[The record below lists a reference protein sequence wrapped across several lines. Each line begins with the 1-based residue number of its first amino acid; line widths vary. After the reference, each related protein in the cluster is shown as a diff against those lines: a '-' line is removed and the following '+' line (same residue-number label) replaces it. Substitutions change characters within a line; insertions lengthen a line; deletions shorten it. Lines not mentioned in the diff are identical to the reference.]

1 MKKSVLMIAFL
12 AMLSYSCVT
21 EKKTKEPAEVAII
34 ENGLLAAVQI
44 EGEPLTTY
52 SLEERMAFFNV
63 PGISIAV
70 VKDGRLHWAKGYGVA
85 NTETGTR
92 VDINTMFQAGSISKP
107 IAALAA
113 LKLVETGKVDLDTDV
128 NEYLTDWK
136 VPDSEFTT
144 DEKVTLRRL
153 LTHTA
158 GTTVHGFPGYME
170 KDSFPSI
177 KDVLNGKG
185 NTDKIIVD
193 TTPGS
198 NWRYSGGGYTI
209 MEKVVED
216 VSGMPLEVFAMKEI
230 FEPVGMENSTYDQP
244 LSENYHSNASAA
256 YNGDGEIIEGYWH
269 NYPEQAA
276 AGLWTTPS
284 DLAIYCMEIQDIVA
298 GKEDG
303 ILSRDMVNK
312 MLTKHQNDWGLGPAL
327 QKEGDSL
334 LFGHGGKNAG
344 FTNNF
349 YAFARQKNA
358 AIIMTNA
365 DQGGNLIGEI
375 FRAISKQYNW
385 NVNEYKLVKAIEMPL
400 TNLELL
406 AGSYKIGDYKV
417 DMEIREGTLT
427 AVHPGSPKGTGL
439 IPVDTLKFVD
449 GLSGSELQFQTA
461 TDSIKAGFLIDGNQF
476 YKVEN

>member
-1 MKKSVLMIAFL
+1 MKRIPLFLLSTVLLLI
-12 AMLSYSCVT
+12 SCK
-21 EKKTKEPAEVAII
+21 EEKTKTEPEEVSLI

-44 EGEPLTTY
+44 EGEALTTY
-52 SLEERMAFFNV
+52 TLEERMEFFNV

-70 VKDGRLHWAKGYGVA
+70 VKDGQLHWAKGYGIA

-92 VDINTMFQAGSISKP
+92 VDANTMFQAGSISKP
-107 IAALAA
+107 LAALAA
-113 LKLVETGKVDLDTDV
+113 LKLVEMGKVDLNTDV
-128 NEYLTDWK
+128 NDYLIGWK
-136 VPDSEFTT
+136 VPDSEFSAK
-144 DEKVTLRRL
+144 EKVTLRRL

-177 KDVLNGKG
+177 NDVLNGKG
-185 NTDKIIVD
+185 NTDEIIVD

-216 VSGMPLEVFAMKEI
+216 ISGMPLDQFAIKEI
-230 FEPVGMENSTYDQP
+230 FEPVGMENSTYEQP
-244 LSENYHSNASAA
+244 LSSKYHSQASAA
-256 YNGDGEIIEGYWH
+256 YDGDGTIIEGYWH

-284 DLAIYCMEIQDIVA
+284 DLAKYCMEIQNIRA

-303 ILSRDMVNK
+303 VLSRKLVDS
-312 MLTKHQNDWGLGPAL
+312 MLTKHQNDWGLGPML

-349 YAFARQKNA
+349 FAFAQQGNA
-358 AIIMTNA
+358 AIVMTNA
-365 DQGGNLIGEI
+365 DQGGDLIGEL
-375 FRAISKQYNW
+375 FRAISK
-385 NVNEYKLVKAIEMPL
+385 EYKWGVSEYTVVKAIELPADQI
-400 TNLELL
+400 NSF
-406 AGSYKIGDYKV
+406 AGAYQIGDYRV
-417 DMEIREGTLT
+417 DMEIREGKLT
-427 AVHPGSPKGTGL
+427 AVHPGSPKGTEL
-439 IPVDTLKFVD
+439 IPVDQLKFVD
-449 GLSGSELQFQTA
+449 GLNGSELQFHIA
-461 TDSIKAGFLIDGNQF
+461 TDSTKAGFTIDGNHF
-476 YKVEN
+476 YKVD